1 MLWQSAWRAGWVG
14 YAWARLR
21 ADVMRL
27 IEYKRREFGITGRL
41 PVKRYYGP
49 GRPDGRVQQFE

>member
-1 MLWQSAWRAGWVG
+1 VGTWRAGWVG

-27 IEYKRREFGITGRL
+27 REYKRKEMEITDRL
-41 PVKRYYGP
+41 PGKRFYGP
-49 GRPDGRVQQFE
+49 GQPDGRVEQFE